1 MYMNRNKG
9 FLMIEAVAT
18 IWIFTIFI
26 SLMCP
31 IIKNSIKIKRS
42 VIDEARYERNF
53 LNVIEK
59 MNEELNNA
67 QEIRLR
73 NANKISAIYYNY
85 SDDGEVSEKDIVY
98 YFSEELKLK
107 RYLAENSLGK
117 EDILIEDIRGNFFQE
132 DEFIKLKINYK
143 NRDEEYVYKQK

>member
-31 IIKNSIKIKRS
+31 IIKNSMKIKRS

-67 QEIRLR
+67 QEIRVR
-73 NANKISAIYYNY
+73 NANKISAIYYIYRDN
-85 SDDGEVSEKDIVY
+85 GEISEKDIVY

-117 EDILIEDIRGNFFQE
+117 EDILIEDVRGNFFQE

>member
-9 FLMIEAVAT
+9 FLMVEAVAT

-85 SDDGEVSEKDIVY
+85 SDDGEISEKDIVY
-98 YFSEELKLK
+98 YFSEEMKLK

-117 EDILIEDIRGNFFQE
+117 EDILIEDVRGNFFQE

>member
-1 MYMNRNKG
+1 
-9 FLMIEAVAT
+9 MIEAVAT

-31 IIKNSIKIKRS
+31 IIKNSMKIKRS

-67 QEIRLR
+67 QEIRMR

-85 SDDGEVSEKDIVY
+85 NDDGEISEKDIVY

-117 EDILIEDIRGNFFQE
+117 EDILIENVRGNFFQE

>member
-85 SDDGEVSEKDIVY
+85 SDDGEISEKDIVY

-117 EDILIEDIRGNFFQE
+117 EDILIEDVRGNFFQE